1 MILTRPARRRCA
13 HMGGELNGPVMLLNM
28 YRLYFAV
35 EAEKQAGGGPQGS
48 AQQCREQQNQS
59 P

>member
-1 MILTRPARRRCA
+1 
-13 HMGGELNGPVMLLNM
+13 MGGELNGPVMLLNM